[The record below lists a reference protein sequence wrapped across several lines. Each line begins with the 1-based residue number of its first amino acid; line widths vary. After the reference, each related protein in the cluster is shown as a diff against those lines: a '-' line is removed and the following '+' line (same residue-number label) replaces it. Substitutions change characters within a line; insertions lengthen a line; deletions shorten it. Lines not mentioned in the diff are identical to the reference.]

1 MSGKGEVG
9 LIRDFRDLRIWQE
22 AMELVVMVYSI
33 TRRFPR
39 EEQYVLSAQ
48 LRRSALSVPSNI
60 AEGNARRG
68 RREYLQF
75 LGIASGSLAE
85 LRTQVEVAIRLGYI
99 SREASVEAVALTER
113 IGRRLTALRQ
123 RLLGTS

>member
-1 MSGKGEVG
+1 MSGKGEVESV
-9 LIRDFRDLRIWQE
+9 RDFRDLRVWQD
-22 AMELVVMVYSI
+22 AMELVVVVYGI

-48 LRRSALSVPSNI
+48 MRRSALSVPSNI

-85 LRTQVEVAIRLGYI
+85 LRTQAEVAIRLGFI
-99 SREASVEAVALTER
+99 SRDASEPALALAER
-113 IGRRLTALRQ
+113 IGRRLTALRR
-123 RLLGTS
+123 RLLWNS